1 MAVRPTLPIAGAQS
15 GADPAVPPLPAAHHN
30 GPAAVRK
37 GWEHN
42 EAASTALFREPSQL
56 LRKKGRRKKKRGV
69 GGDGAWCAGGEGR
82 LSPFSKLGAGSVQQ
96 WALGTACSPLST

>member
-56 LRKKGRRKKKRGV
+56 LGKKGRRKKKRGR
-69 GGDGAWCAGGEGR
+69 GGGKTPPR
-82 LSPFSKLGAGSVQQ
+82 P
-96 WALGTACSPLST
+96 PLDNKEVTNEE